1 VLGFHE
7 TSNNAL
13 TNELGS
19 VRSKLQQVLD
29 DKASIEKSLHQ
40 LQLQLSSLE
49 YSNDNKEKTIS
60 QTEESRISAEKVS
73 ADAKRTLSSQHSQM
87 EDLRRRLA
95 EAELETSKYKDLTSR
110 YQTNRLEM
118 KKRLKEKVEVIREQ
132 EDVLVVKEKETSELK
147 AQVRGLEEKLQRT
160 QAEKDAASREL
171 NDAVRQRKEDV
182 KKLEN
187 NQQVRLVLSFY
198 S

>member
-87 EDLRRRLA
+87 EDLRSRLA

-187 NQQVRLVLSFY
+187 NQQVRLVLLFY